1 MNPLHIALSVI
12 YEPSYGFPLIQ
23 RKRDKF
29 NHLTTIVL
37 LFLVMVVRIASI
49 YLTHY
54 PLAPVDP
61 SRTNIGREILNIIVP
76 LLTWAVSAYLVTTI
90 LSGECLLRE
99 IIQGTAFAMMP
110 YIIFTIPIA
119 LLSKIMVASDVLF
132 YNSGTPVTIIQA
144 LTGAVWAW
152 VGILLLT
159 SLGSMNSYTFFE
171 TIKTALITL
180 FTCVFL
186 WAVLALIYILGDNV
200 IDFIKNVVTEYKEFF
215 FGK

>member
-12 YEPSYGFPLIQ
+12 YEPSYGFRLIQ

-29 NHLTTIVL
+29 SHLTTVALLVL
-37 LFLVMVVRIASI
+37 IMVVRVASI

-54 PLAPVDP
+54 PLAPYDP
-61 SRTNIGREILNIIVP
+61 SHTNIGREVLNIIVP
-76 LLTWAVSAYLVTTI
+76 LLTWGVSAYLVTTI

-99 IIQGTAFAMMP
+99 IIQGTAFAMLP

-119 LLSKIMVASDVLF
+119 LLSKVMVASDVLF
-132 YNSGTPVTIIQA
+132 YNAGTPITIIQA

-152 VGILLLT
+152 VGILLLM
-159 SLGSMNSYTFFE
+159 SLGHMNSYTFWE

-186 WAVLALIYILGDNV
+186 WAVLALLYILGDNV
-200 IDFIKNVVTEYKEFF
+200 IRFIKNVVYEYKEFF
-215 FGK
+215 FGN